1 VPQEAEA
8 FFIKN
13 CMNRSPLKKYSWEIS
28 DNPEHPAGMA
38 MLYATGMSDKKMKQP
53 FVGIASCGYESNPCN
68 MHLNDFAGLIKS
80 SSQEQDLTG
89 LVFNTMGISDGT
101 SMGTLGMRYSLVSRE
116 IIADSIESFILGHS
130 FDACVAVAGCDKNM
144 PGAIMGMLR
153 INRPS
158 IMVYGGTIAS
168 GIYKGEKLNIVSAFE
183 AFGKKIQGTSSDED
197 YQWVIRNACPGAGAC
212 GGMYT
217 ANTMSSAIEAMGMS
231 LPYSAS
237 YPANSPEK
245 ARECREVNRY
255 IKVLLEK
262 DLKPKDIVTRKSIEN
277 AVRVV
282 IALGGSTNAVLHIL
296 AIARTAGVAFTLQDF
311 KELNAKTPLLGDFK
325 PSGTFLME
333 DLHEQGGLPAFMRYF
348 LDKGYLHGDCMTVTG
363 KTLAENL
370 EQVQAIVPSA
380 VNVIHPVESP
390 IKESGHLCILSGN
403 LAPQGAVAKIT
414 GKEGRRFTG
423 PAKVFDSELEANNAI
438 RDHQVKA
445 GDVVVIRN
453 VGPKGAPGMPEMLK
467 PTSMIIGAGLGADV
481 ALITDGRFSGGT
493 HGFVVGHVTPEA
505 WCGGPIG
512 LLRDGDV
519 ITIDTDQQALE
530 VNVSEEE
537 FAKRKASWS
546 PKPIEGLQGTLKKY
560 NALVATASEGC
571 VTDN

>member
-1 VPQEAEA
+1 
-8 FFIKN
+8 
-13 CMNRSPLKKYSWEIS
+13 MNRSPLKKYSWEIS

>member
-1 VPQEAEA
+1 MTQ
-8 FFIKN
+8 N
-13 CMNRSPLKKYSWEIS
+13 NLKKYSWEIS
-28 DNPEHPAGMA
+28 DNDEHPAGKA
-38 MLYATGMSDKKMKQP
+38 MLYATGLSDKKMKQP

-68 MHLNDFAGLIKS
+68 MHLNDFAGLIKN
-80 SSQEQDLTG
+80 SSQEYDLTG
-89 LVFNTMGISDGT
+89 LVFNTIGISDGT

-130 FDACVAVAGCDKNM
+130 FDSCIAVAGCDKNM
-144 PGAIMGMLR
+144 PGAIMGMMR

-168 GIYKGEKLNIVSAFE
+168 GLYKGEKLNIVSAFE
-183 AFGKKIQGTSSDED
+183 AFGKKIQGSISEED
-197 YQWVIRNACPGAGAC
+197 YDGVIRNACPGAGAC

-217 ANTMSSAIEAMGMS
+217 ANTMSSAVEAMGMS

-245 ARECREVNRY
+245 LRECREVNHYMR
-255 IKVLLEK
+255 ILLEN
-262 DLKPKDIVTRKSIEN
+262 DIKPSDIITRKSIEN

-296 AIARTAGVAFTLQDF
+296 AIARTARIDFTLQDF
-311 KELNAKTPLLGDFK
+311 KELNGKTPMIGDFK
-325 PSGTFLME
+325 PSGKFLME
-333 DLHEQGGLPAFMRYF
+333 DLHEQGGLPAFMKYF
-348 LDKGYLHGDCMTVTG
+348 LEKGYLHGDCLTVTG

-370 EQVQAIVPSA
+370 EKIQAITPSK
-380 VNVIHPVESP
+380 VNVIHPIESP
-390 IKESGHLCILSGN
+390 IKETGHLCILSGN
-403 LAPQGAVAKIT
+403 LAPEGAVAKIT
-414 GKEGRRFTG
+414 GKEGRLFTG
-423 PAKVFDSELEANNAI
+423 PARVFDSELEANNAI

-467 PTSMIIGAGLGADV
+467 PTSMIIGAGLGSDV

-512 LLRDGDV
+512 LLRNDDL
-519 ITIDTDQQALE
+519 ITIDTDNQALSVQVSDE
-530 VNVSEEE
+530 V
-537 FAKRKASWS
+537 FAERKKVWS
-546 PKPIEGLQGTLKKY
+546 PKSIEGLQGTLKKY
-560 NALVATASEGC
+560 NKLVSTASEGC
-571 VTDN
+571 VTDKF

>member
-1 VPQEAEA
+1 MTQ
-8 FFIKN
+8 N
-13 CMNRSPLKKYSWEIS
+13 NLKKYSWEIS
-28 DNPEHPAGMA
+28 DNDEHPAGKA
-38 MLYATGMSDKKMKQP
+38 MLYATGLSDKKMKQP

-68 MHLNDFAGLIKS
+68 MHLNDFAGLIKN
-80 SSQEQDLTG
+80 SSQEYDLTG
-89 LVFNTMGISDGT
+89 LVFNTIGISDGT

-130 FDACVAVAGCDKNM
+130 FDSCIAIAGCDKNM
-144 PGAIMGMLR
+144 PGAVMGMLR
-153 INRPS
+153 INRPA

-168 GIYKGEKLNIVSAFE
+168 GLYKGEKLNIVSAFE
-183 AFGKKIQGTSSDED
+183 AFGKKIQGSISEED
-197 YQWVIRNACPGAGAC
+197 YDGVIRNACPGAGAC

-245 ARECREVNRY
+245 LRECREVNHYMR
-255 IKVLLEK
+255 IILEK
-262 DLKPKDIVTRKSIEN
+262 DIKPSDIITRKSIEN

-296 AIARTAGVAFTLQDF
+296 AIARTARIDFSLQDF
-311 KELNAKTPLLGDFK
+311 KELNAKTPLIGDFK
-325 PSGTFLME
+325 PSGKFLME
-333 DLHEQGGLPAFMRYF
+333 DLHEQGGLPAFMKYF
-348 LDKGYLHGDCMTVTG
+348 LEKGYLHGDCLTVTG

-370 EQVQAIVPSA
+370 EKIQPIIPSK
-380 VNVIHPVESP
+380 VNVIHPIESP
-390 IKESGHLCILSGN
+390 IKDSGHLCILSGN
-403 LAPQGAVAKIT
+403 LAPEGAVAKIT
-414 GKEGRRFTG
+414 GKEGRLFTG
-423 PAKVFDSELEANNAI
+423 PARVFDSELEANNAI

-467 PTSMIIGAGLGADV
+467 PTSMIIGAGLGSDV
-481 ALITDGRFSGGT
+481 ALVTDGRFSGGT

-512 LLRDGDV
+512 LLRDDDL
-519 ITIDTDQQALE
+519 ITIDTDNQALSVQVSDE
-530 VNVSEEE
+530 V
-537 FAKRKASWS
+537 FAERKKIWS
-546 PKPIEGLQGTLKKY
+546 PKSIEGLQGTLKKY
-560 NALVATASEGC
+560 NKLVSTASEGC
-571 VTDN
+571 VTDKF

>member
-1 VPQEAEA
+1 MRH
-8 FFIKN
+8 FFLYPKT
-13 CMNRSPLKKYSWEIS
+13 MTLKKYSWEIS
-28 DNPEHPAGMA
+28 DNDEHPAGKA
-38 MLYATGMSDKKMKQP
+38 MLYATGLSDKKMKQP
-53 FVGIASCGYESNPCN
+53 FVGVASCGYESNPCN
-68 MHLNDFAGLIKS
+68 MHLNDFAGLIKN
-80 SSQEQDLTG
+80 SSQEYDLTG
-89 LVFNTMGISDGT
+89 LVFNTIGISDGT

-130 FDACVAVAGCDKNM
+130 FDGCIAVAGCDKNM
-144 PGAIMGMLR
+144 PGAIMGMIR
-153 INRPS
+153 INRPA

-168 GIYKGEKLNIVSAFE
+168 GLYKGEKLNIVSAFE
-183 AFGKKIQGTSSDED
+183 AFGKKIQGSISEED
-197 YQWVIRNACPGAGAC
+197 YDGVIRNACPGAGAC

-237 YPANSPEK
+237 FPANSPEK
-245 ARECREVNRY
+245 LRECREVNKYMR
-255 IKVLLEK
+255 ILLEQ
-262 DLKPKDIVTRKSIEN
+262 DIKPKDIITRKSIEN
-277 AVRVV
+277 AVRVA

-296 AIARTAGVAFTLQDF
+296 AIARTAGVAFTLEDF
-311 KELNAKTPLLGDFK
+311 KAINATTPLLGDFK
-325 PSGTFLME
+325 PSGKFLME
-333 DLHEQGGLPAFMRYF
+333 DLHEQGGLPAFMKYF
-348 LDKGYLHGDCMTVTG
+348 LEKGYLHGDCMTVTG

-370 EQVQAIVPSA
+370 DKVQPIIPSK

-390 IKESGHLCILSGN
+390 IKETGHLCILSGN
-403 LAPQGAVAKIT
+403 LAPEGAVAKIT
-414 GKEGRRFTG
+414 GKEGRLFTG
-423 PAKVFDSELEANNAI
+423 PARVYDSELDANNSI

-512 LLRDGDV
+512 LLEDGDL
-519 ITIDTDQQALE
+519 ITIDTDNQKLIVQ
-530 VNVSEEE
+530 VSEEE
-537 FAKRKASWS
+537 FAERKKTWS
-546 PKPIEGLQGTLKKY
+546 PKVIEGLQGTLKKY
-560 NALVATASEGC
+560 NKLVSTASEGC
-571 VTDN
+571 VTDKF

>member
-1 VPQEAEA
+1 MTLN
-8 FFIKN
+8 K
-13 CMNRSPLKKYSWEIS
+13 LKKYSWEIS
-28 DNPEHPAGMA
+28 DNDEHPAGKA
-38 MLYATGMSDKKMKQP
+38 MLYATGLSDKKMKQP

-68 MHLNDFAGLIKS
+68 MHLNDFAGLIKN
-80 SSQEQDLTG
+80 SSQEYDLTG
-89 LVFNTMGISDGT
+89 LVFNTIGISDGT

-130 FDACVAVAGCDKNM
+130 FDSCIAVAGCDKNM

-153 INRPS
+153 INRPA

-168 GIYKGEKLNIVSAFE
+168 GLYKGEKLNIVSAFE
-183 AFGKKIQGTSSDED
+183 AFGKKIQGSISDED
-197 YQWVIRNACPGAGAC
+197 YDGVIRNACPGAGAC

-237 YPANSPEK
+237 FPANSPEK
-245 ARECREVNRY
+245 LRECREVNKYMR
-255 IKVLLEK
+255 VLLEN
-262 DLKPKDIVTRKSIEN
+262 DIKPSDIVTRKSIEN
-277 AVRVV
+277 AVRVA

-296 AIARTAGVAFTLQDF
+296 AIARTAGVAFSLQDF
-311 KELNAKTPLLGDFK
+311 KELNAKTPMIGDFK
-325 PSGTFLME
+325 PSGKFLME
-333 DLHEQGGLPAFMRYF
+333 DLHEQGGLPAFMKYF
-348 LDKGYLHGDCMTVTG
+348 LEKGYLNGDCMTVTG

-370 EQVQAIVPSA
+370 EKIQPIVPSS

-390 IKESGHLCILSGN
+390 IKETGHLCILSGN
-403 LAPQGAVAKIT
+403 LAPEGAVAKIT
-414 GKEGRRFTG
+414 GKEGRLFTG
-423 PAKVFDSELEANNAI
+423 PARVFDSELDANNAI

-467 PTSMIIGAGLGADV
+467 PTSMIIGAGLGSDV

-512 LLRDGDV
+512 LLRDDDL
-519 ITIDTDQQALE
+519 ITIDTDNQALS
-530 VNVSEEE
+530 VQVSDEM
-537 FAKRKASWS
+537 FAERKKTWS
-546 PKPIEGLQGTLKKY
+546 PKSIEGLQGTLKKY
-560 NALVATASEGC
+560 NKLVSTASEGC
-571 VTDN
+571 VTDKF

>member
-1 VPQEAEA
+1 MTQ
-8 FFIKN
+8 N
-13 CMNRSPLKKYSWEIS
+13 NLKKYSWEIS
-28 DNPEHPAGMA
+28 DNDEHPAGKA
-38 MLYATGMSDKKMKQP
+38 MLYATGLSDKKMKQP

-68 MHLNDFAGLIKS
+68 MHLNDFAGLIKN
-80 SSQEQDLTG
+80 SSQEYDLTG
-89 LVFNTMGISDGT
+89 LVFNTIGISDGT

-130 FDACVAVAGCDKNM
+130 FDSCIAVAGCDKNM
-144 PGAIMGMLR
+144 PGAIMGMIR
-153 INRPS
+153 INRPA

-168 GIYKGEKLNIVSAFE
+168 GLYKGEKLNIVSAFE
-183 AFGKKIQGTSSDED
+183 AFGKKIQGSISAED
-197 YQWVIRNACPGAGAC
+197 YDGVIRNACPGAGAC

-245 ARECREVNRY
+245 LRECREVNKYMR
-255 IKVLLEK
+255 ILLK
-262 DLKPKDIVTRKSIEN
+262 KDIKPSDIITRKSIEN
-277 AVRVV
+277 AVRVA

-296 AIARTAGVAFTLQDF
+296 AIARTAGVDFSLQDF
-311 KELNAKTPLLGDFK
+311 KALNSKTPMIGDFK
-325 PSGTFLME
+325 PSGKFLME
-333 DLHEQGGLPAFMRYF
+333 DLHEQGGLPAFMKYF

-370 EQVQAIVPSA
+370 EHIQAIVPST

-390 IKESGHLCILSGN
+390 IKETGHLCILAGN
-403 LAPQGAVAKIT
+403 LAPEGAVAKIT
-414 GKEGRRFTG
+414 GKEGRLFTG
-423 PAKVFDSELEANNAI
+423 PARVFDSELEANNAI
-438 RDHQVKA
+438 RDHQVMA

-467 PTSMIIGAGLGADV
+467 PTSMIIGAGLGSDV

-512 LLRDGDV
+512 LLHDDDL
-519 ITIDTDQQALE
+519 ITIDTDNQLLS
-530 VNVSEEE
+530 VRVSEQE
-537 FAKRKASWS
+537 FAERKKTWS
-546 PKPIEGLQGTLKKY
+546 PKSIDGLQGTLKKY
-560 NALVATASEGC
+560 NKLVSTASEGC
-571 VTDN
+571 VTDKF

>member
-1 VPQEAEA
+1 
-8 FFIKN
+8 
-13 CMNRSPLKKYSWEIS
+13 MNLKKYSWEIS
-28 DNPEHPAGMA
+28 DNDEHPAGKA
-38 MLYATGMSDKKMKQP
+38 MLYATGLSDKKMKQP

-68 MHLNDFAGLIKS
+68 MHLNDFAGLVKN
-80 SSQEQDLTG
+80 SSQEYDLTG
-89 LVFNTMGISDGT
+89 LIFNTIGISDGT

-130 FDACVAVAGCDKNM
+130 FDACVALAGCDKNM
-144 PGAIMGMLR
+144 PGAIIGMLR

-168 GIYKGEKLNIVSAFE
+168 GIYKGEKLNIISAFE
-183 AFGKKIQGTSSDED
+183 AFGKKIQGTISDED
-197 YQWVIRNACPGAGAC
+197 YDGVIRNSCPGAGAC

-217 ANTMSSAIEAMGMS
+217 ANTMASAVEAMGMS

-237 YPANSPEK
+237 FPANSPEK
-245 ARECREVNRY
+245 LRECREVSKY
-255 IKVLLEK
+255 IKILLEK
-262 DLKPKDIVTRKSIEN
+262 DLKPKDILTLKSIEN

-296 AIARTAGVAFTLQDF
+296 AIARTAGIEFTLQDF
-311 KELNAKTPLLGDFK
+311 KELNAKTPLIGDFK
-325 PSGTFLME
+325 PSGKYLME
-333 DLHEQGGLPAFMRYF
+333 DLHEQGGLPAFMKYF
-348 LDKGYLHGDCMTVTG
+348 LEKGYLHGDCMTVTG
-363 KTLAENL
+363 KTIAENL
-370 EQVQAIVPSA
+370 ENVQPIVPSS
-380 VNVIHPVESP
+380 VNVIHPVEFP
-390 IKESGHLCILSGN
+390 IKETGHLCILSGN
-403 LAPQGAVAKIT
+403 LAPEGAVAKIT
-414 GKEGRRFTG
+414 GKEGRLFTG
-423 PAKVFDSELEANNAI
+423 PAQVFDSELEANNAI

-512 LLRDGDV
+512 LIQNGDV
-519 ITIDTDQQALE
+519 ITIDTNNQTLNVE
-530 VNVSEEE
+530 VKEEE
-537 FAKRKASWS
+537 FEVRKKSWS
-546 PKPIEGLQGTLKKY
+546 PKVIEGLQGTLKKY
-560 NALVATASEGC
+560 NKLVASASEGC
-571 VTDN
+571 VTDKF